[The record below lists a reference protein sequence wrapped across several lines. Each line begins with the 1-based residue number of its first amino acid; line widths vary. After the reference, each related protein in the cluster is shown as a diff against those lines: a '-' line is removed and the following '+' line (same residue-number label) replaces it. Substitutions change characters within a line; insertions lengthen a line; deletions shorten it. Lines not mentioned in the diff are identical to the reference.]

1 MKKYILFL
9 LSTLLFSSC
18 NEDKFLKEEALD
30 FMSSDNSFTTVTD
43 FNMSINNLYD
53 LIRVEFY
60 AYDENKPFD
69 YLYGTDLIY
78 DGEYGSVNRHSNMVA
93 AYHPTSSI
101 IQFHWDALFKIIA
114 EANVVIDKVALSS
127 ISDEDKT
134 MFTAKAKFFRGMA
147 YRTLAYL
154 YGNVPIVLNETTSV
168 KNDYTLSSK
177 EDVLQQAASDVL
189 EAAQILPDITNVK
202 DGEISS
208 SAAYHLLAE
217 IYLALGQNEEAEQ
230 AATKVIDNP
239 ALALMQNRFGSRMN
253 ELDRDGDGQPDG
265 DVYWDL
271 FRMNNQNRGAGNT
284 EGIWVIQFETDL
296 PGGGSSTADLKKKG
310 NYLLERHISPLV
322 SLVQLRVNDKIYS
335 PFVYPVS
342 DYTSGGRGIGWGV
355 STVYFSN
362 TIWESDFNNDMRNSK
377 FNFVRKFPVTNQTV
391 RDELGIDT
399 IDVENP
405 PANLIVG
412 TGGITTIPGNFLY
425 AYQTKCTTPYNH
437 PEPLYQDAST
447 YLLKS
452 IAGATYVDQY
462 MFRLAETYLLRAE
475 AYLNM
480 NRKDLAAADIN
491 VVRNRAHASP
501 VDASEVDLDYIL
513 DERMRE
519 LGIEEKRRLT
529 LMRTGTLYDRVM
541 KCNPYYANPETNG
554 DGVGMLEKYNVWPIP
569 QSVIEANTGAVIE
582 QNPDY
587 R

>member
-1 MKKYILFL
+1 
-9 LSTLLFSSC
+9 
-18 NEDKFLKEEALD
+18 
-30 FMSSDNSFTTVTD
+30 
-43 FNMSINNLYD
+43 
-53 LIRVEFY
+53 
-60 AYDENKPFD
+60 
-69 YLYGTDLIY
+69 
-78 DGEYGSVNRHSNMVA
+78 
-93 AYHPTSSI
+93 
-101 IQFHWDALFKIIA
+101 
-114 EANVVIDKVALSS
+114 
-127 ISDEDKT
+127 
-134 MFTAKAKFFRGMA
+134 
-147 YRTLAYL
+147 
-154 YGNVPIVLNETTSV
+154 
-168 KNDYTLSSK
+168 
-177 EDVLQQAASDVL
+177 
-189 EAAQILPDITNVK
+189 
-202 DGEISS
+202 
-208 SAAYHLLAE
+208 
-217 IYLALGQNEEAEQ
+217 
-230 AATKVIDNP
+230 
-239 ALALMQNRFGSRMN
+239 
-253 ELDRDGDGQPDG
+253 
-265 DVYWDL
+265 
-271 FRMNNQNRGAGNT
+271 
-284 EGIWVIQFETDL
+284 
-296 PGGGSSTADLKKKG
+296 
-310 NYLLERHISPLV
+310 
-322 SLVQLRVNDKIYS
+322 
-335 PFVYPVS
+335 
-342 DYTSGGRGIGWGV
+342 
-355 STVYFSN
+355 
-362 TIWESDFNNDMRNSK
+362 MRNSK